1 MNLSVF
7 GYFGGLGCWS
17 ACLESFLI
25 LKLSRLGNTAGSLP
39 SSGQYI
45 YCSIAQRGA
54 ELPEPE
60 AFSPHPIA
68 LNYRDFAVPQL
79 HYLTVVATL

>member
-1 MNLSVF
+1 M
-7 GYFGGLGCWS
+7 
-17 ACLESFLI
+17 ESFLI
-25 LKLSRLGNTAGSLP
+25 LKLNRLGNKAGSLP
-39 SSGQYI
+39 SSGEYI

-68 LNYRDFAVPQL
+68 LNYRGFRCAPVTIL
-79 HYLTVVATL
+79 NCRGYIITSEGTTLVVWLTT